1 MPAATSSS
9 PRLRGQESNLRP
21 RATNAARRCPS
32 HASHTNSDDPGM
44 KRASRVPGG
53 NRTRLAS
60 LEGWYLC
67 QSATGT
73 CRRKGRESNPQG
85 REAHQ
90 ASNGVPSPLGLPF
103 RKAAAA
109 GIEPASARLTAAHPY
124 QHGNHRIDPVRTA
137 GFEPAISCARST
149 RNARLSHVLNR
160 ERPAGVEPAL
170 PAWQAGRL
178 PLHHG
183 RIWWLPN
190 CQRPRAPGGTRT
202 LVAALQVRYPR
213 RWTTSACQWDRWA
226 SNPHRPV

>member
-1 MPAATSSS
+1 MRPECPAGIEPALS
-9 PRLRGQESNLRP
+9 
-21 RATNAARRCPS
+21 
-32 HASHTNSDDPGM
+32 
-44 KRASRVPGG
+44 
-53 NRTRLAS
+53 S

-85 REAHQ
+85 REAHP

-124 QHGNHRIDPVRTA
+124 QHGNHRITSVRTA
-137 GFEPAISCARST
+137 GFEPAVSCAQSR
-149 RNARLSHVLNR
+149 RIARLSYVLKRTRSR

-170 PAWQAGRL
+170 PPWQGDRL

-183 RIWWLPN
+183 RRGWKPN
-190 CQRPRAPGGTRT
+190 CQRTQSTGRDSNPRHRSTGAASSPLDHQCVSFSGTSGARTRT
-202 LVAALQVRYPR
+202 RLVKSQGCCR
-213 RWTTSACQWDRWA
+213 
-226 SNPHRPV
+226 